1 MTLSCH
7 LPRYVR
13 KGAGPVSVAS
23 QLGLT
28 DLDRGLVEARSLW
41 AEWVPLDPGLAAV
54 PGVDGLRDWLF
65 AAEPAAADDVL
76 LSLVRLGSRSG
87 GDYAAAVW
95 LTVWA
100 LLPGADA
107 MARRMGGGAD
117 TEALIASQL
126 WLEVR
131 CFPWQRLQKVA
142 GNVMANVRGCVLRR
156 DGCLTRLSSMERI
169 TVPTDRLPELPEL
182 PATVSAAEELLE
194 VLDWARGRGVITADD
209 AALLL
214 SMVAAQ
220 TELGDGRAARRGSQ
234 GLMSAA
240 VLTATA
246 ERWGVS
252 PSTVRRH
259 ARRSINAIAAAGRTK
274 CPAAA

>member
-1 MTLSCH
+1 
-7 LPRYVR
+7 
-13 KGAGPVSVAS
+13 
-23 QLGLT
+23 
-28 DLDRGLVEARSLW
+28 
-41 AEWVPLDPGLAAV
+41 
-54 PGVDGLRDWLF
+54 VDGLRDWLL
-65 AAEPAAADDVL
+65 AAEQATADDVL
-76 LSLVRLGSRSG
+76 LSLVRLGSQSG
-87 GDYAAAVW
+87 GDSAAAVW

-100 LLPGADA
+100 LLPGAEA
-107 MARRMGGGAD
+107 MARRMGGDSD

-156 DGCLTRLSSMERI
+156 DGCLTRLSSMERR
-169 TVPTDRLPELPEL
+169 TVPTDRLPELPADT
-182 PATVSAAEELLE
+182 ATVSAAEELQD
-194 VLDWARGRGVITADD
+194 VLDEAQGMGVITAED

-220 TELGDGRAARRGSQ
+220 TEVGDDRAARRSSQ
-234 GLMSAA
+234 GLMSLA

-252 PSTVRRH
+252 PATVRRH
-259 ARRSINAIAAAGRTK
+259 ARRSINAIAAARRTE
-274 CPAAA
+274 CPVAA